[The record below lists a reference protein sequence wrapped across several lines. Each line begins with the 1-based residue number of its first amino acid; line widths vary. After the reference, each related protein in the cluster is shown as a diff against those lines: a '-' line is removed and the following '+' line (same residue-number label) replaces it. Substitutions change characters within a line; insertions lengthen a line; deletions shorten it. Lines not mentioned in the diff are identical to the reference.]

1 MPGMPGLK
9 GQPGFP
15 GPSGQPGL
23 SGPPGQHGFPGAPG
37 REGPLGLPGS
47 PGLGG
52 KTPSRTL
59 GMHGA
64 TTSLTQSFPEHS
76 PTTARGFKTGSIFHQ
91 KKFKQPEWAAQPGRL
106 SCVSCSDV
114 DR

>member
-1 MPGMPGLK
+1 MLSAVLTASGWCFYTESAQAGVPCDELSRDDLTILVSGSAGSQGMPGMPGSK

-15 GPSGQPGL
+15 GPSGQTGL

-52 KTPSRTL
+52 KTPAPQECL
-59 GMHGA
+59 GP
-64 TTSLTQSFPEHS
+64 SLTWSFP
-76 PTTARGFKTGSIFHQ
+76 G
-91 KKFKQPEWAAQPGRL
+91 
-106 SCVSCSDV
+106 
-114 DR
+114 